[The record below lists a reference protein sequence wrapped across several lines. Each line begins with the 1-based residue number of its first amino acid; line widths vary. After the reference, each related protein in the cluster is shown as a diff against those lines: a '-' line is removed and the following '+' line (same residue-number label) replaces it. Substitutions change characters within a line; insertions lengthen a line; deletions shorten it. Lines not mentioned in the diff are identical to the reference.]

1 MPGHSASED
10 ARKRAYAPGID
21 RKEALPPKGMDCR
34 VKPGNDAGQV
44 SADGGAAPTAAAA
57 ELLDRASFHGYNFL
71 QLFASERAGRM
82 TMNRTRVGFG
92 CAVALLLGVSSA
104 SAQGTVKIGLINV
117 LSGQFADAGIQLD
130 NGVKTY
136 MKQHGDTVAGK
147 KIEIIRR
154 DVGGPAPDVAKRFAQ
169 ELVVR
174 DGVDILAGFLL
185 TPNALAAADVS
196 AQAKKF
202 MVVMNAATSVIITK
216 SPYMIRTSV
225 TLPQVMETFGTWA
238 AKNGLKKCYTMVTDY
253 GPGHDSEAAF
263 QRAFKEAGGDIIGS
277 VRFPVANP
285 DFSAFVQRAK
295 DVNPECIFIF
305 IPGGAQPAALGKAF
319 AERGI
324 DFSKTKV
331 LGSGETTAGHY
342 DYKSKVPLNVEFV
355 KVFNEMHGRNPDF
368 FSIGGYDGMHAIYEA
383 LKKTGGNTDG
393 DALIAAAKGLKWNS
407 PRGPISIDP
416 ETRDV
421 VQTIYIRRV
430 EKVGGELVN
439 VVFDKIENVKDPTRG
454 RGG

>member
-1 MPGHSASED
+1 
-10 ARKRAYAPGID
+10 
-21 RKEALPPKGMDCR
+21 
-34 VKPGNDAGQV
+34 
-44 SADGGAAPTAAAA
+44 
-57 ELLDRASFHGYNFL
+57 
-71 QLFASERAGRM
+71 
-82 TMNRTRVGFG
+82 MNRMVAGFG
-92 CAVALLLGVSSA
+92 CALVLLAGGTSA
-104 SAQGTVKIGLINV
+104 NAQGTVKIGLINV

-136 MKQHGDTVAGK
+136 MKQHGDSVAGK

-154 DVGGPAPDVAKRFAQ
+154 DVGGPAPDVAKRMAQ
-169 ELVVR
+169 ELIVR
-174 DGVDILAGFLL
+174 DGVDLLAGFLL

-202 MVVMNAATSVIITK
+202 MVVMNAATSIIITK
-216 SPYMIRTSV
+216 SPYMIRSSV

-238 AKNGLKKCYTMVTDY
+238 TKNGIKKCYTMVTDY

-263 QRAFKEAGGDIIGS
+263 QRAFKEGGGEIIGA

-295 DVNPECIFIF
+295 DINPECIYVF

-324 DFSKTKV
+324 DLNKTKV
-331 LGSGETTAGHY
+331 LGSGEATSEQALKSMGDAGLGIISAWHY
-342 DYKSKVPLNVEFV
+342 DYKSKAPLNVEFV

-368 FSIGGYDGMHAIYEA
+368 FSIGGYDGMHAIYET
-383 LKKTGGNTDG
+383 LKKTKGKTDG
-393 DALIAAAKGLKWNS
+393 EAMIAAAKGLKWES
-407 PRGPISIDP
+407 PRGPMSIDP

-421 VQTIYIRRV
+421 VQDVYIRRV
-430 EKVGGELVN
+430 QKVGSEYVN
-439 VVFDKIENVKDPTRG
+439 VPFDKIATVKDPAGER
-454 RGG
+454 RKQK

>member
-1 MPGHSASED
+1 M
-10 ARKRAYAPGID
+10 D
-21 RKEALPPKGMDCR
+21 RR
-34 VKPGNDAGQV
+34 VLG
-44 SADGGAAPTAAAA
+44 
-57 ELLDRASFHGYNFL
+57 L
-71 QLFASERAGRM
+71 
-82 TMNRTRVGFG
+82 G
-92 CAVALLLGVSSA
+92 CAFALLLGAPSA
-104 SAQGTVKIGLINV
+104 QAQGTVKIGLINV

-136 MKQHGDTVAGK
+136 MKQYGDTVAGK
-147 KIEIIRR
+147 NIEIIRR
-154 DVGGPAPDVAKRFAQ
+154 DVGGPAPDVAKRLAQ

-174 DGVDILAGFLL
+174 EGVDILAGFLL

-202 MVVMNAATSVIITK
+202 MVVMNAATSIITTK

-238 AKNGLKKCYTMVTDY
+238 AKGGTKKCYTMVTDY

-263 QRAFKEAGGDIIGS
+263 QRAFKEGGGEIVGS

-295 DVNPECIFIF
+295 DMNLECIYIF

-324 DFSKTKV
+324 DPTKTKI
-331 LGSGETTAGHY
+331 LASGEATSEQALKSMGDAGLGIISAWHY
-342 DYKSKVPLNVEFV
+342 DYKSDAPRNVEFV
-355 KVFNEMHGRNPDF
+355 KLFNEMHGRNPDF

-383 LKKTGGNTDG
+383 LKRADGKTDG
-393 DALIAAAKGLKWNS
+393 ESLITAAKGMTWDS
-407 PRGPISIDP
+407 PRGPMSIDP

-430 EKVGGELVN
+430 QKVGGELVN
-439 VVFDKIENVKDPTRG
+439 VPFDKIEKAKDPTRA